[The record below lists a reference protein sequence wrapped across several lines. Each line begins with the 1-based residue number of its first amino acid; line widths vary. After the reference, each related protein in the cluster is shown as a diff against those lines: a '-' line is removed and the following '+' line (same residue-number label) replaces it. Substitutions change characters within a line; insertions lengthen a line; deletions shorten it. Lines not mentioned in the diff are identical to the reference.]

1 MTSEWQAKLL
11 RQSRAAVHDL
21 RKQQI
26 GEDEF
31 NRCEAAKREAT
42 EWLWAR
48 AEPLAT
54 VAKQNGFHFFD
65 CRVGDSS
72 RENMAIIFRFSD
84 GKGSH
89 YICRLSGYK
98 RILKKN
104 DCQLSL
110 ADGVDIKVGIYK
122 LWKPLTGRGYESH
135 SLRHIFNNI
144 RAMKPRLKPSHCFA
158 RASWTTFE

>member
-110 ADGVDIKVGIYK
+110 ADGVDIKVGIQSRVLNMPGIK
-122 LWKPLTGRGYESH
+122 SAHFIGKRVKQPISAPSPRPRGS
-135 SLRHIFNNI
+135 R
-144 RAMKPRLKPSHCFA
+144 
-158 RASWTTFE
+158 